1 MRILI
6 ILYLTINYDTFA
18 FRYKFVCVTFI
29 GEKEHQHIKMQSR
42 CCWDSEN
49 DNYASYTL
57 ETPFY
62 YCVSTVYACYYD
74 WWISDQQTE

>member
-1 MRILI
+1 MQILK
-6 ILYLTINYDTFA
+6 ILYLICNHGTIA
-18 FRYKFVCVTFI
+18 IRYKYVCVTII
-29 GEKEHQHIKMQSR
+29 GEKEYQRIQMQSR
-42 CCWDSEN
+42 SCWDSDT